1 MGRTKGSKNGI
12 STTPG
17 YVAIGEKAKNQLLT
31 MGKNIA
37 SNYTPAVN
45 TIKKKL
51 TTKEQN
57 PAMPAATAKYLDK
70 QKAAKE
76 KAMEPQV
83 QQQPIQQPQPQQP
96 APQQQAQPQTTADK
110 KNFLQELASKIP
122 NQNGNQKQEA
132 TTEKPKQEEKAE
144 TKKTFSVNDL
154 MSAGKQLVKS
164 AVATADKVAEKTGAK
179 KAVIGGVGSKMIKDT
194 AKKETKAGLDK
205 AITTYDKREAS
216 DKDNLGDFV
225 KADLKDRTN
234 DLKKKGKEY
243 LNNSLARALDDPRI
257 QKDLKDLANTG
268 YKDQKAA
275 VQQLANKLTDSGE
288 VRKYSSVAADALIP
302 TYDKRKASDKNKFGD
317 FIKADIQD
325 RINDAKKNA
334 KDKAVNKVTSTV
346 SKLTKDKRLQ
356 GEMDSFKKDP
366 VGTVQKMVKDAK
378 TNPETAKKYKEIAA
392 DIAVPTYEDR
402 KATTDDSFFDFLL
415 NDIQDRAND
424 AKKSAKKKFV
434 NG

>member
-37 SNYTPAVN
+37 SNYAPAAN
-45 TIKKKL
+45 TLKKKL

-83 QQQPIQQPQPQQP
+83 QQQPQTTQP

-110 KNFLQELASKIP
+110 KNFLEDLASKIP
-122 NQNGNQKQEA
+122 NQNGNQKNETA
-132 TTEKPKQEEKAE
+132 TEQPKQEQKQANKKDSGFSVNGLLKQVKQIVQPLAEKAE
-144 TKKTFSVNDL
+144 ETVVGAVGPGEIKK
-154 MSAGKQLVKS
+154 
-164 AVATADKVAEKTGAK
+164 
-179 KAVIGGVGSKMIKDT
+179 T
-194 AKKETKAGLDK
+194 AKKEVREGLDK
-205 AITTYDKREAS
+205 AIKTSDKREAS
-216 DKDNLGDFV
+216 DKDTLGSFV

-257 QKDLKDLANTG
+257 QKDLSELAKTG

-288 VRKYSSVAADALIP
+288 VRKYSSVAADAIVP

-317 FIKADIQD
+317 FVKADIQD
-325 RINDAKKNA
+325 RINDAKK
-334 KDKAVNKVTSTV
+334 KGKEKAVNKVTSTV

-366 VGTVQKMVKDAK
+366 VGTVQKMVSDAK
-378 TNPETAKKYKEIAA
+378 TNPEVAKKYKAVAA
-392 DIAVPTYEDR
+392 DMAVPTYEDR
-402 KATTDDSFFDFLL
+402 KATTEDSFFDFLM
-415 NDIQDRAND
+415 NDIQDRANN
-424 AKKSAKKKFV
+424 AKKKAKKKFV

>member
-37 SNYTPAVN
+37 ANYAPAAN
-45 TIKKKL
+45 TLKKKL

-83 QQQPIQQPQPQQP
+83 QQQ
-96 APQQQAQPQTTADK
+96 AQPQTVADK

-132 TTEKPKQEEKAE
+132 TTEKPKQEA
-144 TKKTFSVNDL
+144 KKKSGFSVNDL
-154 MSAGKQLVKS
+154 VKQVKQI
-164 AVATADKVAEKTGAK
+164 AQPLAENAEETVVGTVGPGEIKKSAK
-179 KAVIGGVGSKMIKDT
+179 KAT
-194 AKKETKAGLDK
+194 KEGLDK
-205 AITTYDKREAS
+205 AIKTYDKREAS
-216 DKDNLGDFV
+216 NKDKLGDFV

-243 LNNSLARALDDPRI
+243 LNNTLARALDDPRI
-257 QKDLKDLANTG
+257 QKDLSELAKTG
-268 YKDQKAA
+268 YKDEKAA
-275 VQQLANKLTDSGE
+275 VQQLASKLMDSGE
-288 VRKYSSVAADALIP
+288 RRKYASVAADAAVP
-302 TYDKRKASDKNKFGD
+302 TYEGRKASDKNKFGD

-325 RINDAKKNA
+325 RINDAKK
-334 KDKAVNKVTSTV
+334 KGKEKVVDKVASVG
-346 SKLTKDKRLQ
+346 SKIVKDKRLQ

-366 VGTVQKMVKDAK
+366 IGTAQKMVKDAK

-402 KATTDDSFFDFLL
+402 KATTDDSFFDFLM

-424 AKKSAKKKFV
+424 AKKKAKKKFV

>member
-37 SNYTPAVN
+37 ANYAPAAN
-45 TIKKKL
+45 TLKKKL

-83 QQQPIQQPQPQQP
+83 QQQPIQQPQSQQP
-96 APQQQAQPQTTADK
+96 APQQQAQQQPVADK

-132 TTEKPKQEEKAE
+132 TTEKPKQEA
-144 TKKTFSVNDL
+144 KKKSGFSVNDL
-154 MSAGKQLVKS
+154 VKTVKQIAQPL
-164 AVATADKVAEKTGAK
+164 AEKAEETVVGMVGPGEIKKTAK
-179 KAVIGGVGSKMIKDT
+179 KAT
-194 AKKETKAGLDK
+194 KEGLDK
-205 AITTYDKREAS
+205 AIKTYDKREAS

-243 LNNSLARALDDPRI
+243 LNNTLARALDDPRI
-257 QKDLKDLANTG
+257 QKDLSELAKTG
-268 YKDQKAA
+268 YKDEKAA
-275 VQQLANKLTDSGE
+275 VQQLASKLMDSSE
-288 VRKYSSVAADALIP
+288 RRKYASVAADAAVP
-302 TYDKRKASDKNKFGD
+302 TYEGRKASDKNKFGD
-317 FIKADIQD
+317 FVKADIQD
-325 RINDAKKNA
+325 RINDAKK
-334 KDKAVNKVTSTV
+334 KGKEKVVDKVASVG
-346 SKLTKDKRLQ
+346 SKIVKDKRLQ

-366 VGTVQKMVKDAK
+366 VGTVQKMVNDAK
-378 TNPETAKKYKEIAA
+378 TNPEVAKKYKAVAA

-402 KATTDDSFFDFLL
+402 KATTEDSFFDFLM

-424 AKKSAKKKFV
+424 AKKKAKKKFI